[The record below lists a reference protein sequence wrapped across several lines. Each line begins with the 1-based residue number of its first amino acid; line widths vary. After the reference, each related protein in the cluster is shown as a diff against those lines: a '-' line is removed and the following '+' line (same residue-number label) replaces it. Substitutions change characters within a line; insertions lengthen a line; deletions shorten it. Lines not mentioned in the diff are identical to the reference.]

1 MGLAIREPVTLDQ
14 IVRRAVYLARAHR
27 AQVILYVA
35 MGVLVLGPLVLY
47 VIFGRRK

>member
-1 MGLAIREPVTLDQ
+1 MTPELTPAQ
-14 IVRRAVYLARAHR
+14 KAKARR

-35 MGVLVLGPLVLY
+35 MGILVLGPLVMY